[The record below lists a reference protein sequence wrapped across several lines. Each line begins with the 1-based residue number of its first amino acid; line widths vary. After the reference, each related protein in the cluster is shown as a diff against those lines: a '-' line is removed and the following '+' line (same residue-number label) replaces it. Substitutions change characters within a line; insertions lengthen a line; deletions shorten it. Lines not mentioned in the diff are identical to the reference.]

1 MKWRGSEQRQARRE
15 LVGVVLLSLASV
27 VLFAGTRALARHE
40 SRVHR
45 EDAALWYASARAALD
60 AGRSEAALTALRR
73 ASSLDRRNREYA
85 IAFGEALAD
94 AGRLDRALRVLEA
107 LRNASPGDP
116 RINLALARIAADSR
130 SVDAAVRF
138 YHSAL
143 YGTWPDEAAQ
153 ERTDVR
159 VELVR
164 MLLSAGRRDAARAEL
179 AALEGTAPDTLDNHL
194 AVGSLLLQAGDAAH
208 ALDAYGRALALDGD
222 DDRARAGAGRAAF
235 ALGRY
240 PEARRWLSRVTALDA
255 ELTRMREIAG
265 YVQTAN
271 PLAPR
276 LSTAERRRRAA
287 AALRAARER
296 VQTCLLEPGLA
307 THSRTTL
314 GESLAAAELASTG
327 DGRDDDVMSAMEAT
341 LGQVRRLEEAADG
354 ICPADALN
362 TALLVIAR
370 RVEEEAG

>member
-1 MKWRGSEQRQARRE
+1 MNWHGRGERQARRE
-15 LVGVVLLSLASV
+15 LAGVVLLSLVSV
-27 VLFAGTRALARHE
+27 LAFAGTQALARHE
-40 SRVHR
+40 SRLHR
-45 EDAALWYASARAALD
+45 EDAARWYASARAALD
-60 AGRSEAALTALRR
+60 VGRSEAALAALRR
-73 ASSLDRRNREYA
+73 ASSLDRGNREYA

-107 LRNASPGDP
+107 LRAASPGDP
-116 RINLALARIAADSR
+116 RINLALARIAAGRR
-130 SVDAAVRF
+130 SVEESVRF

-143 YGTWPDEAAQ
+143 YGTWPDEAGQ

-164 MLLSAGRRDAARAEL
+164 MLLSARRRDAARAEL

-194 AVGSLLLQAGDAAH
+194 AVGSLLLEAGDAAH
-208 ALDAYGRALALDGD
+208 SLDAYGRALALAAD
-222 DDRARAGAGRAAF
+222 DDRALAGAGRAAF

-240 PEARRWLSRVTALDA
+240 PLARRWLSRVTALDA
-255 ELTRMREIAG
+255 DLARMREIAG
-265 YVQTAN
+265 HIQTAN

-287 AALRAARER
+287 AALRTARER

-307 THSRTTL
+307 TDSRATL
-314 GESLAAAELASTG
+314 GEALAAAALAATSA
-327 DGRDDDVMSAMEAT
+327 GRGGDVMSAIEAT
-341 LGQVRRLEEAADG
+341 LGQVRRLEEAAEG

-370 RVEEEAG
+370 RIEEEAG

>member
-1 MKWRGSEQRQARRE
+1 MNWHGPGQRQARRE
-15 LVGVVLLSLASV
+15 LVGVVLLSLVSV
-27 VLFAGTRALARHE
+27 LAFAGTQALARHE

-45 EDAALWYASARAALD
+45 EDAARWYASGRAALD
-60 AGRSEAALTALRR
+60 GDRSEAALTALRR
-73 ASSLDRRNREYA
+73 AASLDRGNREYA
-85 IAFGEALAD
+85 IAYGEALAD
-94 AGRLDRALRVLEA
+94 LGRLDRALRVLEA
-107 LRNASPGDP
+107 LRTASPGDP
-116 RINLALARIAADSR
+116 RINLALARIAAGR
-130 SVDAAVRF
+130 ASVDAAVRY

-153 ERTDVR
+153 ERTHVR
-159 VELVR
+159 IELVR

-208 ALDAYGRALALDGD
+208 ALDAYGRALVLDAG
-222 DDRARAGAGRAAF
+222 DDRALAGAGRAAF

-240 PEARRWLSRVTALDA
+240 AEARRWLSRVAAPDA
-255 ELTRMREIAG
+255 DLSRMREIAA
-265 YVQTAN
+265 YIQTAN

-276 LSTAERRRRAA
+276 LSAAERRRRAA

-307 THSRTTL
+307 TDSRATL
-314 GESLAAAELASTG
+314 GEALAAAELAATTA
-327 DGRDDDVMSAMEAT
+327 GRGEDVMSAVEAT
-341 LGQVRRLEEAADG
+341 LGQVRRLEEAAEG

-370 RVEEEAG
+370 RAEEEAG